1 MVMSVLG
8 DVFDSLKAMSL
19 LQLLLAFFACTGY
32 AVAQGRLFGPK
43 GRRRAWA
50 LAAVGAA
57 GFAFESAEWTYA
69 TMLLGFAVAGLGMFV
84 ATVWFASWALGFA
97 RMRVPLPVD
106 TLVDESFAAAPAGTR
121 ARAARSSEPAHSI

>member
-1 MVMSVLG
+1 MTVLG

-32 AVAQGRLFGPK
+32 AIAQGRLFGAR
-43 GRRRAWA
+43 GRRRAWV

-69 TMLLGFAVAGLGMFV
+69 TMLLGFAVAGLGLFV
-84 ATVWFASWALGFA
+84 AAVWFASWALGFA
-97 RMRVPLPVD
+97 RTRMPPPVD
-106 TLVDESFAAAPAGTR
+106 TLVDESFAVPPPTGAR
-121 ARAARSSEPAHSI
+121 ARASRSSEHAHSI